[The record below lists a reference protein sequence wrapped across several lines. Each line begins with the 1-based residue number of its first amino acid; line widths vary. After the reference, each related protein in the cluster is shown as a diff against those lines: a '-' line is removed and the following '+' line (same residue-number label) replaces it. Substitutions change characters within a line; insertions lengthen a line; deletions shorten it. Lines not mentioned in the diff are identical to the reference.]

1 MFKNNIYEM
10 LNENTKGIVDEFMA
24 KDMREVVYTSFD
36 GDDMHDMLAICNQTI
51 EKNKIPLN
59 PEMALGYYISTETL
73 GGNKM
78 AVMSDCLT
86 LTLFSDE
93 LWIYGRSDKLL
104 SEGIMAEI
112 LLWNSMK
119 KKGGVFI
126 ESPYKEEMLELNYI
140 ELKKWML
147 DISNEKFRN
156 DLNNNLLERY
166 KGTNNKTVYIGANF
180 KNYKHIDWARV
191 YAYKEKVCPI
201 SPQNILNY
209 FIYYNLKKEKEQYLL
224 DRLTLLSKA
233 DEYWLFIDI
242 SNFDKELKNLDQYTL
257 AELYMLNTV
266 YTNKMVKILDWGDIG
281 VPKYNKTKRWALTI
295 KEQEEILGS
304 SWPIEYR
311 E

>member
-36 GDDMHDMLAICNQTI
+36 GDDMHDMLAICKQTI

-73 GGNKM
+73 GGNKI

-93 LWIYGRSDKLL
+93 LWIYGKSDKLL

-140 ELKKWML
+140 ELKKWIR

-156 DLNNNLLERY
+156 DLNNNLLEKY
-166 KGTNNKTVYIGANF
+166 KGTNNKTAYIGANF

-191 YAYKEKVCPI
+191 HTYKSRVCPI

-281 VPKYNKTKRWALTI
+281 VPKYNKIKRWALTI